1 MIILKGKIRKFE
13 NFKNLKIGKK
23 FKFSL
28 VISNKIH
35 NQFTRISGDNSRIHT
50 DLNFCK
56 KNKYSEKM
64 GYGFLITTILSNIY
78 GTKFPGGME
87 LCLSQECKFIKP
99 FFVKDKLSFENVIL
113 YKNSDLGLLS
123 IGNNVYKNKSEKI
136 FEGKALLK
144 IAFIS

>member
-1 MIILKGKIRKFE
+1 MINLKGRVEKFK
-13 NFKNLKIGKK
+13 NFKTLKIGKK

-35 NQFTRISGDNSRIHT
+35 NHFTNLSGDKSKIHT
-50 DLNFCK
+50 NIKFCK
-56 KNKYSEKM
+56 KNKFEKKM

-87 LCLSQECKFIKP
+87 LCLSQDCKFIKP
-99 FFVKDKLSFENVIL
+99 FFVGDKLSFENTIL
-113 YKNSDLGLLS
+113 YKNSDLNLLS
-123 IGNNVYKNKSEKI
+123 IGNNVYKNKNEKI